1 MTFLFYCVIVGHRN
15 MKIPKKETKY
25 LQDQLVAS

>member
-1 MTFLFYCVIVGHRN
+1 MTFLFYCAIVGHRN

-25 LQDQLVAS
+25 LQEIS